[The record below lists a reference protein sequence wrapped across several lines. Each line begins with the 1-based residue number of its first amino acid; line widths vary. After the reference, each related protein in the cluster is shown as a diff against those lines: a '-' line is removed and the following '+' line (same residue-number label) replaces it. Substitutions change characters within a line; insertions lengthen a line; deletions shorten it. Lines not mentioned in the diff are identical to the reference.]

1 MKSTLVVVALAY
13 CIVSTVHVS
22 CQPFNDTLYA
32 LLKDH
37 DNSTR
42 FVHYAGQTGLNLTL
56 KDPYESLTV
65 FAPSNQAFDQLPKDV
80 KKELEND
87 LDLLTDVMTFHF
99 YQGLVSLSVNNALSS
114 SLAGAQA
121 RINLYTNPKF
131 NMTTVSGVPVIQ
143 TQSFPGLRN
152 GVLYLVDKV
161 MFPIPTG
168 TALTFVNDDKFS
180 MLNLALAKAGM
191 TSFLDGKDADV
202 TILAPSDEAFGQLP
216 PGFFDDLL
224 QDVPLLTK
232 VLQNHIVRDVWY
244 SAYFVAAGGGS
255 MTTMAGQQLDVTL
268 TDDDTTLQIGDASV
282 TQSDVSVTNGVV
294 HVINCLLLPADVR
307 GKVGRPEMRT
317 V

>member
-131 NMTTVSGVPVIQ
+131 N

-202 TILAPSDEAFGQLP
+202 TILAPSDEAF
-216 PGFFDDLL
+216 
-224 QDVPLLTK
+224 
-232 VLQNHIVRDVWY
+232 
-244 SAYFVAAGGGS
+244 
-255 MTTMAGQQLDVTL
+255 
-268 TDDDTTLQIGDASV
+268 DDDTTLQIGDASV